1 MDLFAFLDFCWWR
14 LFSLGRLDLE
24 DLDVEELEELE
35 EEEEEDLLFR
45 VTFPLD
51 LLFFLILEGTFS
63 AKTSIDGDLSLFR
76 SLTPAAK
83 AGI

>member
-14 LFSLGRLDLE
+14 LFSLGR
-24 DLDVEELEELE
+24 LDVEELEELE

-51 LLFFLILEGTFS
+51 LLFFLEGTFS
-63 AKTSIDGDLSLFR
+63 VKTSIDGDLSLFR